1 MAEFT
6 TILDGLDLAM
16 RIGIHAPERAA
27 PQRVTLTVW
36 LHVDYGDAV
45 LSDSIEC
52 VVDYDFLRREILAL
66 AASRHFDL
74 QETLVEQVAAL
85 ALADARVRR
94 VRVRSMKTDIYP
106 DAAIGCEIERTN
118 PKLLPDRAH

>member
-6 TILDGLDLAM
+6 TILDALDLPM
-16 RIGIHAPERAA
+16 RIGIHAAEREG
-27 PQRVTLTVW
+27 PQRVALSVW
-36 LHVDYGDAV
+36 LHVDYGAV
-45 LSDSIEC
+45 ALADSIDA

-85 ALADARVRR
+85 AFADARVRR

-106 DAAIGCEIERTN
+106 DAAIGCEIERFN
-118 PKLLPDRAH
+118 PQPMPG